1 MNGEVVRAAAELGLS
16 TTPKPEIV
24 DALPLLRELLPSL
37 VARFYEHLVATDQT
51 HRLEGAEV
59 ARLLP
64 AMVAHWSGLFA
75 NGLDDAYVG
84 RVMRIG
90 IAHRERRILPDL
102 YLRGYGR
109 FTADLVAETMR
120 RAAVRPA
127 RRAGR
132 RDPRAAL
139 LRHRHG
145 DPRLRRQPDRLR
157 GRRGAP
163 GPRSS
168 AFAPC
173 PQPAGRGGR
182 GPREAPSPSSFLTL

>member
-1 MNGEVVRAAAELGLS
+1 
-16 TTPKPEIV
+16 V

-37 VARFYEHLVATDQT
+37 GARFYEHLVATDQT

-64 AMVAHWSGLFA
+64 AMVAHWSGLFT

-120 RAAVRPA
+120 RAALPTDRL
-127 RRAGR
+127 
-132 RDPRAAL
+132 AAL
-139 LRHRHG
+139 VAAILELLFFDIAMVIRAY
-145 DPRLRRQPDRLR
+145 DANLID
-157 GRRGAP
+157 
-163 GPRSS
+163 
-168 AFAPC
+168 
-173 PQPAGRGGR
+173 
-182 GPREAPSPSSFLTL
+182 